1 MEVID
6 FFISSD
12 ILKMN
17 IHGVIGIS
25 NIINKKRMDGFSTN

>member
-1 MEVID
+1 MEAID
-6 FFISSD
+6 FVINSD
-12 ILKMN
+12 ILKMK